1 VFSRARLKTGGQG
14 VDIYHVSSGRSRTPS
29 REKGASERTAGHNP
43 HSPQSTIHPPRQG
56 SNKQDRPRVAHHSWL
71 SLSSRSKASSSAPD
85 IPGRA
90 SRLSLSPPALDRA
103 GLIQIKGHPQAQS
116 TRHKARTPSTGSL
129 STRRRQERKQKA
141 TPERGKKK
149 KQLAAAAASC
159 SFVPTPLISA
169 RAPWEPE
176 PPIIG
181 NHTYNSHGRPSPGDR
196 RSTPSPTHFC
206 VTQPNVK
213 P

>member
-1 VFSRARLKTGGQG
+1 MQRAALSSHAVFSRARLKTGGQG

-43 HSPQSTIHPPRQG
+43 HSPQSTIRLVRAATSRTG
-56 SNKQDRPRVAHHSWL
+56 LVWL
-71 SLSSRSKASSSAPD
+71 ITRGSLSSRSKASSSAPD

-149 KQLAAAAASC
+149 KAVGGCCCFLLLRPHTLDLGQGSLGTRASNN
-159 SFVPTPLISA
+159 
-169 RAPWEPE
+169 WE
-176 PPIIG
+176 
-181 NHTYNSHGRPSPGDR
+181 SHI
-196 RSTPSPTHFC
+196 
-206 VTQPNVK
+206 
-213 P
+213 